1 MTGTNSPRAT
11 GASRASRVSRP
22 SARELIEAIVDPGSW
37 HGWDEPVEITTDDPE
52 YRADLERARERTGL
66 DESVITGEGRIEGR
80 RVALVACEFRFLAGS
95 IGVAAGERLVRA
107 VERATAERLPLL
119 AAPASGGTRMQEGTV
134 AFLQMVKVAAA
145 ITDHKA
151 AGLPYLVH
159 LRHPTT
165 GGVLASW
172 GSLGHVTAAEP
183 GALIGFMGPRVH
195 EALYGEEFPPGVQN
209 AENLMNHGLIDA
221 VLPLSRLSGVA
232 ARVLRVLCAGDAVP
246 GVAPA
251 SLPATVG
258 AGAAAGPTAEV
269 GPGAPS
275 DAPGGTPGRGGGSSA
290 RGGPSA
296 ASGNGH
302 GGAEA
307 AEAKG
312 TAAHGEVAGGRWDAE
327 AGPPSAAPGHVAPG
341 GCGAERGAGGA
352 ATAEAAG
359 PAGDVSAAHDQA
371 ALAASAGVSGAP
383 EGVEGGAPAPAVG
396 AGPESGEPGRR
407 GDAAPGSAPVAAPGQ
422 TGSGASTEPVPGPGV
437 PGGAPEAPGG
447 SMTSAPGAPDDTEVG
462 AAVPSAEVSI
472 RASRRVERPGVR
484 DLLRVAA
491 EDVSPLSGTGA
502 GEHDPG
508 LLLALAR
515 VGGTPCVVLGHNRRS
530 ARKGETAEGPGEGQA
545 LGPAGLR
552 TARRGMRI
560 AAELGLPL
568 LTVIDTAGA
577 ALSREAEEGGLAAEI
592 ARCLADMVTLPAP
605 TLCLLLGQGAG
616 GAALA
621 LLPADRVVAA
631 RHAWLSPLPPEGASA
646 ILHRTTERAYE
657 VAARQGVRSADLLA
671 QGIVDRIVEEDAEDA
686 EGSGAP
692 DAFLSRL
699 GRLLGA
705 ELAALRAQDPDERLA
720 ARRVRHRRIG
730 LPR

>member
-1 MTGTNSPRAT
+1 MTATNSSGGSRGAARA
-11 GASRASRVSRP
+11 

-37 HGWDEPVEITTDDPE
+37 HGWDEPVEITTDDPD

-107 VERATAERLPLL
+107 VERATVERLPLL

-232 ARVLRVLCAGDAVP
+232 ARVLRVLCAGGP
-246 GVAPA
+246 APV
-251 SLPATVG
+251 S
-258 AGAAAGPTAEV
+258 GPETERA
-269 GPGAPS
+269 
-275 DAPGGTPGRGGGSSA
+275 D
-290 RGGPSA
+290 
-296 ASGNGH
+296 
-302 GGAEA
+302 
-307 AEAKG
+307 
-312 TAAHGEVAGGRWDAE
+312 
-327 AGPPSAAPGHVAPG
+327 AAP
-341 GCGAERGAGGA
+341 
-352 ATAEAAG
+352 
-359 PAGDVSAAHDQA
+359 D
-371 ALAASAGVSGAP
+371 
-383 EGVEGGAPAPAVG
+383 G
-396 AGPESGEPGRR
+396 AGPE
-407 GDAAPGSAPVAAPGQ
+407 AV
-422 TGSGASTEPVPGPGV
+422 
-437 PGGAPEAPGG
+437 
-447 SMTSAPGAPDDTEVG
+447 
-462 AAVPSAEVSI
+462 VPSAEVSI
-472 RASRRVERPGVR
+472 RASRRAERPGVR

-530 ARKGETAEGPGEGQA
+530 AREGDTAEGPGEGQA

-552 TARRGMRI
+552 TARRGMHI

-671 QGIVDRIVEEDAEDA
+671 QGIVDRIVEEDSSGFGD
-686 EGSGAP
+686 GSRAP

-699 GRLLGA
+699 GHLLGA
-705 ELAALRAQDPDERLA
+705 ELAALRAQDPGERLA

-730 LPR
+730 LGR